1 MTSSTIPDQIL
12 VAAFMEQMPDHVYFK
27 DRESRFVALSRSLA
41 RSFGC
46 SVEAAIGKT
55 DADFFDAPQA
65 RVFRERELQIMRGDG
80 PIIDQVTKH
89 TWPDGRETWSLNIA
103 VAMRNDVG
111 EVVGVFGT
119 NKDITEKKL
128 LEQALLAN
136 RRLEAMTVQAE
147 EMAAAARVANEAKSV
162 FLANM
167 SHEIRTPMN
176 GVLGM
181 AELLLDTQLSA
192 VQREF
197 AHTIVHSAR
206 ALLALIND
214 ILDFSKI
221 EAGKVELEHADFDLP
236 QMLDEVVRLIG
247 VEARAKDLR
256 LSAEV
261 DPAVPRVV
269 SGDPARLRQALL
281 NLCSNAV
288 KFTRRGEVA
297 VSVKVLDR
305 APRSITLSF
314 NVRDTGIGIPA
325 DRLEALFYPFSQV
338 DASTTRRFGGTG
350 LGLSIVKRLAEL
362 MGGRVGVDSREGVG
376 STFWFEAQLAVPLPE
391 PDNRHP
397 QTSPAVLLAPPEP
410 LSERAGR
417 RVLVVDDNVVNQKV
431 ARHFLGKLG
440 YRADVVHDGREAVLA
455 WQRGYY
461 DLILMDCEMPVMDGY
476 EATRQIRIHEGGERH
491 IPIVALTAHAVSGA
505 EIKCKAAGMDA
516 YITKPLVREQLAGC
530 LERFLGDANIS
541 GDRR

>member
-1 MTSSTIPDQIL
+1 MTRSTTPDQIL

-27 DRESRFVALSRSLA
+27 DRESRFVAVSRSLA

-46 SVEAAIGKT
+46 SIEAVIGKT
-55 DADFFDAPQA
+55 DADFFDAAQA

-80 PIIDQVTKH
+80 PIIDQVTRH

-136 RRLEAMTVQAE
+136 RRLEAMTLQAE

-176 GVLGM
+176 GVMGM

-247 VEARAKDLR
+247 VEARAKDLK
-256 LSAEV
+256 LSAAV

-288 KFTRRGEVA
+288 KFTQRGEVA

-305 APRSITLSF
+305 ALRSITLSF

-376 STFWFEAQLAVPLPE
+376 STFWFEAQLAIPLPE

-397 QTSPAVLLAPPEP
+397 QTQPAVLLAPPGP

-455 WQRGYY
+455 WQRGDY

-505 EIKCKAAGMDA
+505 EIKCRAAGMDA
-516 YITKPLVREQLAGC
+516 YITKPLVREQLAAC

-541 GDRR
+541 SR

>member
-1 MTSSTIPDQIL
+1 MTRSTTPDQIL

-27 DRESRFVALSRSLA
+27 DRESRFVAVSRSLA

-46 SVEAAIGKT
+46 SVEAVIGKT
-55 DADFFDAPQA
+55 DADFFDAAQA
-65 RVFRERELQIMRGDG
+65 RVYRERELQIMRGDG
-80 PIIDQVTKH
+80 PIIDQVTRH

-103 VAMRNDVG
+103 VAMRNDVD

-136 RRLEAMTVQAE
+136 RRLEAMTLQAE

-176 GVLGM
+176 GVMGM

-192 VQREF
+192 LQREF

-247 VEARAKDLR
+247 VEARTKDLK

-288 KFTRRGEVA
+288 KFTQRGEVA
-297 VSVKVLDR
+297 VSVKLLDR
-305 APRSITLSF
+305 ALRSITLSF

-391 PDNRHP
+391 PENRHR
-397 QTSPAVLLAPPEP
+397 QTQPAVPLVPPDP
-410 LSERAGR
+410 LSERAAR

-505 EIKCKAAGMDA
+505 EIKCRAAGMDA
-516 YITKPLVREQLAGC
+516 FITKPLVREQLAAC
-530 LERFLGDANIS
+530 LERFLALN
-541 GDRR
+541 